1 MNQRIKHCRLTT
13 AGITKGYDT
22 LLSSDFIN
30 ILKSLNKILIQYI
43 EIDILNLFETIF
55 IELLLII
62 PIVMKVIL
70 RYDIYCILSPFRVVF
85 MLIPKLKVD
94 GSLKDCAILL
104 PSIVNIHSC
113 LSDGIL

>member
-1 MNQRIKHCRLTT
+1 MNERIKHCRLTT

-22 LLSSDFIN
+22 LLSSNFIN

-43 EIDILNLFETIF
+43 EIDILNLLETIL

-70 RYDIYCILSPFRVVF
+70 RYDIYCILSPLRVVF

-94 GSLKDCAILL
+94 GSLKDRAILL
-104 PSIVNIHSC
+104 PSIVNIHPC